1 MAKKIIKPVDTKV
14 ITFFVYIKIIPF
26 CVVIINILETP
37 VPRAEKSCNSFTIET
52 LDRVY
57 TGNTMKIQQNISI
70 FSKGY
75 IYILATLII
84 LINPTL
90 RGNTPPTELK
100 LSPGFIL
107 ENQPKNSE
115 IGTLS
120 ITDPDPNDTHT
131 YKIIGGSDD
140 YAFKVSG
147 DKLLA
152 KYTLD
157 YEGTN
162 ALKVLIRSTDS
173 SGATLEQELV
183 VHVGNVQEAPD
194 GILPDKTH
202 IEENIPPGTE
212 VATIAVL
219 DPDNLTGWGYTD
231 LPQDDAGSELGV
243 QNGRNSSISP
253 CARK

>member
-1 MAKKIIKPVDTKV
+1 M
-14 ITFFVYIKIIPF
+14 IKIS
-26 CVVIINILETP
+26 ETP
-37 VPRAEKSCNSFTIET
+37 VPRVEKFVTLSLSRLSSRVLTI
-52 LDRVY
+52 
-57 TGNTMKIQQNISI
+57 GSTMKIQQNISI
-70 FSKGY
+70 FSRFPFISRY
-75 IYILATLII
+75 SNYLL
-84 LINPTL
+84 NPTL

-120 ITDPDPNDTHT
+120 VTDPDPNDIHT

-173 SGATLEQELV
+173 SGATLEQ
-183 VHVGNVQEAPD
+183 D
-194 GILPDKTH
+194 
-202 IEENIPPGTE
+202 
-212 VATIAVL
+212 
-219 DPDNLTGWGYTD
+219 
-231 LPQDDAGSELGV
+231 S
-243 QNGRNSSISP
+243 
-253 CARK
+253 